1 MAKKI
6 RIGNVYEIPL
16 PNGKKAYARL
26 YKEYTLA
33 IYEGLYDNYSQLE
46 HDTKIYRFICVY
58 RDVLNNPEWKI
69 VDYKPFS
76 NEDDAWAPPRRVIDP
91 LTLEGR
97 LYYKGVISKCTFDE
111 CKDLEVAEV
120 WDKHHVEDM
129 LMGSKKWDDDIGK
142 LIKQEK

>member
-33 IYEGLYDNYSQLE
+33 IYEGLYDNYSQLK

-76 NEDDAWAPPRRVIDP
+76 NEDDAWAPPKRIIDP
-91 LTLEGR
+91 LTLEGG
-97 LYYKGVISKCTFDE
+97 LYYKGVISKCTYDE
-111 CKDLEVAEV
+111 CKDLEVAAV

-129 LMGSKKWDDDIGK
+129 LMGSKK
-142 LIKQEK
+142 